1 MKFGMLLLGILTLAC
16 VLGSVIPQGN
26 SLDWYLQQYGPRT
39 GALIYGLGL
48 EDVFHSPW
56 FLVLTVI
63 LCCNLLLCNLLH
75 LPALLRRWREAA
87 DPDRVMQVAPTV
99 TVSGLAD
106 PAPVFAALGMK
117 PLALEREGRQL
128 RCAVKNRLG
137 LWGAWVCHLGI
148 LLLILGFVLGQTNK
162 VEYTVYGVPGQT
174 KEVGDTGYQ
183 LTIEAFDVELT
194 ESGMPSQY
202 TARITMAAPDGEAAQ
217 SAEVSVND
225 PASLFGYK
233 VYQNSTGSAA
243 RLTVLRDGEVLQEE
257 VLSAGDYLVIENT
270 PVAVFFE
277 AYEAEAEF
285 ADGQIRPAYA
295 YSLYDMSRDTR
306 SETRYQAEGEKAIET
321 SVYSLQFSEPQ
332 SYTLLQLK
340 RDPFTWLVL
349 AGGLVVM
356 LGLILAF
363 YLQPKRLWAEQ
374 AEDGSWTLSGS
385 CRKAGPLFAEQIRE
399 LCQAHLTRK
408 DDPA

>member
-26 SLDWYLQQYGPRT
+26 SLDWYLRQYGQRT

-75 LPALLRRWREAA
+75 LPALLRRWRQAA
-87 DPDRVMQVAPTV
+87 DPDMAAQAAPTV

-128 RCAVKNRLG
+128 RFAVKNRLG

-183 LTIEAFDVELT
+183 LTIEDFDVELT
-194 ESGMPSQY
+194 ERGMPSQY
-202 TARITMAAPDGEAAQ
+202 TARVSMAAPDGEAAQ
-217 SAEVSVND
+217 SAEVSVNQ
-225 PASLFGYK
+225 PGSLFGFK
-233 VYQNSTGSAA
+233 VYQNSTGTAA
-243 RLTVLRDGEVLQEE
+243 KLTVLRDGEVLQEE
-257 VLSAGDYLVIENT
+257 VLSAGDYLVIQNT

-277 AYEAEAEF
+277 GYDEEAAYS
-285 ADGQIRPAYA
+285 DGQLRPAYG

-306 SETRYQAEGEKAIET
+306 TETRYQAEGEKAIET

-349 AGGLVVM
+349 LVGLVIL
-356 LGLILAF
+356 LGLVLAF
-363 YLQPKRLWAEQ
+363 YLQPKRLWAQQ
-374 AEDGSWTLSGS
+374 AEDGSWTLQGR
-385 CRKAGPLFAEQIRE
+385 CRKAGPLFAEQIRA
-399 LCQAHLTRK
+399 LCQAHLVRK